1 MTLFRPGEVIPRK
14 YQFKTPGKNRRRLE
28 PP

>member
-14 YQFKTPGKNRRRLE
+14 YQFKTPGKNCRGLE